1 MQGFRKFFKTNAE
14 WSMRT
19 YLVEKL
25 MGHAENYDRPP
36 LDYPLNECLK
46 AVPHLTISEA
56 RHLKNEME
64 RKIASSD
71 KRVGGLEKMERS
83 YNELRQPIE
92 RAADEFA
99 LAH

>member
-1 MQGFRKFFKTNAE
+1 
-14 WSMRT
+14 
-19 YLVEKL
+19 
-25 MGHAENYDRPP
+25 
-36 LDYPLNECLK
+36 
-46 AVPHLTISEA
+46 
-56 RHLKNEME
+56 ME
-64 RKIASSD
+64 RKTASSD